1 MIEATGEHSYGEWTV
16 TKEASCTERGK
27 QERECTVC
35 GKKVTEDIPQL
46 AHVDDNEW
54 VIVTAASATSA
65 GQKATH
71 CELCGREMQT
81 ESFEL
86 SMEEKNA
93 IRKAES
99 YLSFMAFSRKGLI
112 EQLEFEGFSTE
123 SSTMAVDALNVDWNK
138 QAALKAKSY
147 LDMMSFSRS
156 GLIDQLLY
164 EGFTRDQAE
173 YGVSEAGY

>member
-1 MIEATGEHSYGEWTV
+1 M
-16 TKEASCTERGK
+16 
-27 QERECTVC
+27 
-35 GKKVTEDIPQL
+35 
-46 AHVDDNEW
+46 DDNEW
-54 VIVTAASATSA
+54 VIVIAAGASSSRK
-65 GQKATH
+65 KATH

-81 ESFEL
+81 ETFEL

-147 LDMMSFSRS
+147 LEMMSFSRS
-156 GLIDQLLY
+156 GLIDQLLF

-173 YGVSEAGY
+173 YGVSEVGY

>member
-1 MIEATGEHSYGEWTV
+1 
-16 TKEASCTERGK
+16 
-27 QERECTVC
+27 
-35 GKKVTEDIPQL
+35 
-46 AHVDDNEW
+46 
-54 VIVTAASATSA
+54 
-65 GQKATH
+65 
-71 CELCGREMQT
+71 MQT
-81 ESFEL
+81 ETFEL

-147 LDMMSFSRS
+147 LEMMSFSRS
-156 GLIDQLLY
+156 GLIDQLLF

-173 YGVSEAGY
+173 YGVSEVGY